1 MRSVAKVNSNHRH
14 TDSDNP
20 TEDTMTLTTSKAP
33 QPFKSLSPPIMR
45 ASTVVFDSRAD
56 FARRKE
62 RQPDGYSYGITGTP
76 TARELE
82 RRIAELEGGAHCIV
96 TPSGQSALM
105 TTVMGFV
112 RGGDHLLVSSACYG
126 ALKTFVLKWLSHF
139 NVDVEIYPPA
149 IGAEIERYLKPNTRM
164 ICMESPGTV
173 TMEMPDVP
181 AIVEVAKRHGVMT
194 MMDNTWAS
202 PLAFRP
208 LAYGVDFC
216 IEAATKFFGGH
227 SDLLVGCISVNDAG
241 YYETLRETQSVL
253 GQQTSP
259 DDCFLVM
266 RGLDTLKVRYA
277 AQSTST
283 LRIATALE
291 GHPQVSRV
299 LFPALPSD
307 PGHRIWKRDFSG
319 SGCLFSIILQ
329 PAPEIAFNAFFDSLR
344 HFAIGAS
351 WGGVHSLAAYY
362 PAPLQ
367 ADRAFSLTDQAIV
380 RLSIGLEDPALLLQD
395 LMGALDAFS
404 QANTTGA

>member
-1 MRSVAKVNSNHRH
+1 MKSS
-14 TDSDNP
+14 T
-20 TEDTMTLTTSKAP
+20 
-33 QPFKSLSPPIMR
+33 QPFRSLSPAVMR
-45 ASTVVFDSRAD
+45 ASTVVFDSLAD

-82 RRIAELEGGAHCIV
+82 RRIAELEGGAHCVV

-112 RGGDHLLVSSACYG
+112 RGGDHLLISAASYG
-126 ALKTFVLKWLSHF
+126 ALKTFAQKWLADF
-139 NVDVEIYPPA
+139 NVEVELYAPA
-149 IGAEIERYLKPNTRM
+149 IGAEIEKLIRPNTRM

-181 AIVEVAKRHGVMT
+181 AVVAAAKRHNVMT

-202 PLAFRP
+202 PLGFKP
-208 LAYGVDFC
+208 LEHGVDFS

-227 SDLLVGCISVNDAG
+227 SDLLVGSISMNDSD
-241 YYETLRETQSVL
+241 YYAILRETQSIL

-266 RGLDTLKVRYA
+266 RGLETLKVRYF
-277 AQSTST
+277 AQSAST
-283 LRIATALE
+283 LRIAEYLE
-291 GHPQVSRV
+291 RHPQVEKV

-307 PGHRIWKRDFSG
+307 AGHSIWKRDFSS
-319 SGCLFSIILQ
+319 SGCLFSLILKD
-329 PAPEIAFNAFFDSLR
+329 APEDAFTGFFDSLK

-367 ADRAFSLTDQAIV
+367 ANRPFPLTDRPVV
-380 RLSIGLEDPALLLQD
+380 RISIGLEDTELLLDD
-395 LMGALDAFS
+395 LSAALEAFGRARS
-404 QANTTGA
+404 EQA

>member
-1 MRSVAKVNSNHRH
+1 MKS
-14 TDSDNP
+14 
-20 TEDTMTLTTSKAP
+20 TT
-33 QPFKSLSPPIMR
+33 QPFRSLSPAVMR
-45 ASTVVFDSRAD
+45 ASTVVFNSLAD

-82 RRIAELEGGAHCIV
+82 HRIAELEGGAHCVV

-112 RGGDHLLVSSACYG
+112 RGGDHLLISAACYG
-126 ALKTFVLKWLSHF
+126 ALKTFAQKWLANF
-139 NVDVEIYPPA
+139 NVEVELYAPA
-149 IGAEIERYLKPNTRM
+149 IGVEIEKRIRPNTRM

-181 AIVEVAKRHGVMT
+181 AVVAAAKRHNVMT

-202 PLAFRP
+202 PLGFKP
-208 LAYGVDFC
+208 LEHGVDFS

-227 SDLLVGCISVNDAG
+227 SDLLVGSISMNNSD
-241 YYETLRETQSVL
+241 YYTVLRETQSIL

-266 RGLDTLKVRYA
+266 RGLETLKVRYA
-277 AQSTST
+277 AQSVST
-283 LRIATALE
+283 LRVAEYLE
-291 GHPQVSRV
+291 KHPLVEKV

-307 PGHRIWKRDFSG
+307 AGHAIWKRDFSS
-319 SGCLFSIILQ
+319 SGCLFSLILKD
-329 PAPEIAFNAFFDSLR
+329 APEKAFNGFFDTLK

-351 WGGVHSLAAYY
+351 WGGVHSLVAYY

-367 ADRAFSLTDQAIV
+367 ANRPFPLTDRPVI
-380 RLSIGLEDPALLLQD
+380 RISIGLEDAGLLLDD
-395 LMGALDAFS
+395 LNAALEAFGRARS
-404 QANTTGA
+404 EQG